1 MTPFDEEV
9 VRRRLQHLARTVERL
24 RADMPE
30 DSGELTRDPESVAMA
45 AAQHRLVVAAQAVA
59 DVAAHIV
66 VSEGFGPPESYRAAV
81 LELGRR
87 GIVDE
92 ELSRSMAEAVG
103 LRNVLVHM
111 YVEVDPERVAA
122 AVADADEFLRFISQ
136 VERWIREG

>member
-24 RADMPE
+24 LADAP
-30 DSGELTRDPESVAMA
+30 DDPGELAADPEGVAMA

-66 VSEGFGPPESYRAAV
+66 VSEGFGPPEDYRSAV

-87 GIVDE
+87 GIIDE
-92 ELSRSMAEAVG
+92 DLARRMADAVG
-103 LRNVLVHM
+103 LRNVLIHL
-111 YVEVDPERVAA
+111 YANVDPERVAA
-122 AVADADEFLRFISQ
+122 AVGEAEAFLTFAARL
-136 VERWIREG
+136 ERWMQGA